1 VSAKAK
7 VMRFWELDGPQG
19 EVRVKVVDNS
29 VVFGWSTQS
38 VAVYLDDLLELCAR
52 PRRELL
58 DEEPTP

>member
-1 VSAKAK
+1 
-7 VMRFWELDGPQG
+7 MRFWELDGPQG